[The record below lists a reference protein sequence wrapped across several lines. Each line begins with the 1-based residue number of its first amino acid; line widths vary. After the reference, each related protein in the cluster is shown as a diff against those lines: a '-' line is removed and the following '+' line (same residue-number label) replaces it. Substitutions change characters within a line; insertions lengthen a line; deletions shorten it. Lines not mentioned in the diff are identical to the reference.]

1 MREMNNDLG
10 TFAVFILTHGR
21 ANNVKTI
28 KTLKKRGYTGR
39 IVLVVD
45 DEDKQGGEYHRNFP
59 GMVEMFSKAE
69 VRKRIDTFDNIR
81 NNLTILHPRNA
92 CFDIAERLGIKTFV
106 QLDDDYMSFESRYPE
121 DGKLKVQKVV
131 ELDKIFEAVTRFF
144 WSTNV
149 SAIALAQGGDFI
161 GGINSGTV
169 FKSPIY
175 RKAMNSFFCSPK
187 RRFSF
192 VSRMNEDVSTYTT
205 LGSRGHLFMT
215 TFAVMLTQAQ
225 TQSQKGGL
233 TEMYLQHG
241 TYAKSFYTV
250 MTMPSS
256 VKVGAMSGTA
266 HPRIHHSIDWDTTVP
281 KIVRQVHQKQSWN
294 HAD

>member
-1 MREMNNDLG
+1 MDKDLG

-28 KTLKKRGYTGR
+28 RTLKSHGYTGR
-39 IVLVVD
+39 VVLVVD
-45 DEDKQGGEYHRNFP
+45 DEDKQGADYRRNFP

-69 VRKRIDTFDNIR
+69 IRKRIDTFDNIP

-92 CFDIAERLGIKTFV
+92 CFDIAERLGIRTFV
-106 QLDDDYMSFESRYPE
+106 QLDDDYMSFMSRYAE
-121 DGKLKVQKVV
+121 DGKLKGQKVKD
-131 ELDKIFEAVTRFF
+131 LDSIFAAVTRFF
-144 WSTNV
+144 WSTSV
-149 SAIALAQGGDFI
+149 SSIAIAQGGDFI
-161 GGINSGTV
+161 GGLKSGTV
-169 FKSPIY
+169 YKSPIY
-175 RKAMNSFFCSPK
+175 RKAMNSFFCSPE

-225 TQSQKGGL
+225 TQSQKCGL

-281 KIVRQVHQKQSWN
+281 KIVRQIHQKQ
-294 HAD
+294 A

>member
-1 MREMNNDLG
+1 MDNDLG

-28 KTLKKRGYTGR
+28 RTLKSHGYTGQV
-39 IVLVVD
+39 VLVVD
-45 DEDKQGGEYHRNFP
+45 DEDKQGADYRRNFP

-69 VRKRIDTFDNIR
+69 IRKRIDTFDNIP

-92 CFDIAERLGIKTFV
+92 CFDIAERLGIRTFV
-106 QLDDDYMSFESRYPE
+106 QLDDDYMSFMSRYAE
-121 DGKLKVQKVV
+121 DGKLKGQKVKD
-131 ELDKIFEAVTRFF
+131 LDSIFAAVTRFF
-144 WSTNV
+144 WSTSV
-149 SAIALAQGGDFI
+149 SSIAIAQGGDFI
-161 GGINSGTV
+161 GGLKSGTV
-169 FKSPIY
+169 YKSPIY
-175 RKAMNSFFCSPK
+175 RKAMNSFFCSPE

-281 KIVRQVHQKQSWN
+281 KIVRQIHQKQ
-294 HAD
+294 A

>member
-1 MREMNNDLG
+1 MDNDLG

-28 KTLKKRGYTGR
+28 RTLKSHGYTGR
-39 IVLVVD
+39 VVLVVD
-45 DEDKQGGEYHRNFP
+45 DEDKQGADYRRNFP

-69 VRKRIDTFDNIR
+69 IRKRIDTFDNIP

-92 CFDIAERLGIKTFV
+92 CFDIAERLGIRTFV
-106 QLDDDYMSFESRYPE
+106 QLDDDYMSFMSRYAE
-121 DGKLKVQKVV
+121 DGKLKVQKVKD
-131 ELDKIFEAVTRFF
+131 LDSIFAAVTRFF
-144 WSTNV
+144 WSTSV
-149 SAIALAQGGDFI
+149 SSIAIAQGGDFI
-161 GGINSGTV
+161 GGLKSRTV
-169 FKSPIY
+169 YKSPIY
-175 RKAMNSFFCSPK
+175 RKAMNSFFCSPE

-281 KIVRQVHQKQSWN
+281 KIVRQIHQKQ
-294 HAD
+294 A

>member
-1 MREMNNDLG
+1 MDNDLG

-21 ANNVKTI
+21 ASNVKTI
-28 KTLKKRGYTGR
+28 RTLKSHGYTGR
-39 IVLVVD
+39 VVLVVD
-45 DEDKQGGEYHRNFP
+45 DEDKQGADYRRNFP

-69 VRKRIDTFDNIR
+69 IRKRIDTFDNIP

-92 CFDIAERLGIKTFV
+92 CFDIAERLGIRTFV
-106 QLDDDYMSFESRYPE
+106 QLDDDYMSFMSRYAE
-121 DGKLKVQKVV
+121 NGKLKGQKVKD
-131 ELDKIFEAVTRFF
+131 LDSIFAAVTKFF

-149 SAIALAQGGDFI
+149 STIAIAQGGDFI
-161 GGINSGTV
+161 GGLKSGTV
-169 FKSPIY
+169 YKSPIY
-175 RKAMNSFFCSPK
+175 RKAMNSFFCSPE

-192 VSRMNEDVSTYTT
+192 RSRMNEDVSTYTT

-256 VKVGAMSGTA
+256 VKVGAISGTT
-266 HPRIHHSIDWDTTVP
+266 HPRIHHSIDWNTTVP
-281 KIVRQVHQKQSWN
+281 KIVRQIHQKQ
-294 HAD
+294 D

>member
-1 MREMNNDLG
+1 MDNDLG

-28 KTLKKRGYTGR
+28 RTLKSHGYTGR
-39 IVLVVD
+39 VVLVVD
-45 DEDKQGGEYHRNFP
+45 DEDKQGADYRRNFP

-69 VRKRIDTFDNIR
+69 IRKRIDTFDNIP

-92 CFDIAERLGIKTFV
+92 CFDIAERLGIRTFV
-106 QLDDDYMSFESRYPE
+106 QLDDDYMSFMSRYAE
-121 DGKLKVQKVV
+121 DGKLKGQKVKD
-131 ELDKIFEAVTRFF
+131 LDSIFAAVTRFF
-144 WSTNV
+144 WSTSV
-149 SAIALAQGGDFI
+149 SSIAIAQGGDFI
-161 GGINSGTV
+161 GGLKSGTV
-169 FKSPIY
+169 YKSPIY
-175 RKAMNSFFCSPK
+175 RKAMNSFFCSPE

-205 LGSRGHLFMT
+205 LGSRGYLFMT

-281 KIVRQVHQKQSWN
+281 KIVRQIHQKQ
-294 HAD
+294 A